1 MPQAMNADPT
11 LFDTVHH
18 SAAVVGLNTS
28 AQLEAG
34 IVGRPVLTILA
45 PEFEEGQQGTLHF
58 SYLLKEHGG
67 FVDVA
72 SDFDSHRR
80 QLAGAVK
87 GDYDPGAI
95 RNFIEKFLRPHGI
108 DRPATPRM
116 VEAIEGFAPA
126 ALREPP
132 AVSETLR

>member
-1 MPQAMNADPT
+1 MNADPT
-11 LFDTVHH
+11 LLDTVYH

-34 IVGRPVLTILA
+34 ILGRPVLTILA

-72 SDFDSHRR
+72 PDFEVHRR
-80 QLAGAVK
+80 QLAAAVS
-87 GDYDPGAI
+87 
-95 RNFIEKFLRPHGI
+95 RRLRPAGDSQFHRAVPSPERNRSPGDAIHGAC
-108 DRPATPRM
+108 DRGVRSVGVPRST
-116 VEAIEGFAPA
+116 VRGHPD
-126 ALREPP
+126 AL
-132 AVSETLR
+132 VMC

>member
-1 MPQAMNADPT
+1 MNADPT

-34 IVGRPVLTILA
+34 ILGRPVLTILV

-58 SYLLKEHGG
+58 SYLLKEQGG

-72 SDFDSHRR
+72 PDFETHRR
-80 QLAGAVK
+80 QLASAVA
-87 GDYDPGAI
+87 GDYDPHAI
-95 RNFIEKFLRPHGI
+95 RSFIEQFLRPKGI
-108 DRPATPRM
+108 DRPATPFM
-116 VEAIEGFAPA
+116 VRAIEGFAQPA
-126 ALREPP
+126 YREHQ
-132 AVSETLR
+132 SEVTETHS